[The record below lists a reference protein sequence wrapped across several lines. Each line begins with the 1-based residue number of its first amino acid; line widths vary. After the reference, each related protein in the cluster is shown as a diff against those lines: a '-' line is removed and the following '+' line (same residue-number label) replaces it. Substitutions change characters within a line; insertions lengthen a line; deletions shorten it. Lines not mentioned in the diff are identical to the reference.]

1 MTSKGEPARRPLD
14 ALNFFLADV
23 RDGLGPYLAIYLLT
37 VQQWNEAQIGLVMS
51 IAALAGIAAQT
62 PAGALVDHIRA
73 KRGLIITA
81 AVIVTLGSL
90 LLPLI
95 SNFWLVAAT
104 QGLTGAAG
112 SVFAPAIA
120 AITLGIVGPKALA
133 ARIGRNEA
141 FNHAG
146 NATAA
151 LLAGG
156 LAYVFGP
163 VVVFWLLAA
172 MAIGSIVSTLAVPA
186 AAIDHDVAR
195 GLDGDTAAAAQHK
208 PSGFKVLLTNKP
220 LLIFAAATVLFHFAN
235 AAMLPLVG
243 QKLALVNQT
252 LGTTLMSVCIV
263 AAQLVM
269 VPVAILVGRTADIW
283 GRKPLFAV
291 ALGVLA
297 LRGALYPVSDNPY
310 WLVGVQ
316 CLDGVGAGIFGA
328 LFPLVVADLTHGTG
342 HFNVSQG
349 AIATALGIGGALS
362 TTAAGVIVVGAG
374 YSAAFLFLAA
384 VAVVG
389 LVVYVVFMPETAPHL
404 QAEVPLPTEDLPR
417 TKAPAQPRPT

>member
-1 MTSKGEPARRPLD
+1 MPPRDQPARRPLD
-14 ALNFFLADV
+14 SLNFFLADV

-37 VQQWNEAQIGLVMS
+37 VQHWNEAQIGLVMS

-62 PAGALVDHIRA
+62 PAGALVDHARA

-81 AVIVTLGSL
+81 AIIVTLGSL

-163 VVVFWLLAA
+163 VVVFWLLAT
-172 MAIGSIVSTLAVPA
+172 MAIGSIVST
-186 AAIDHDVAR
+186 
-195 GLDGDTAAAAQHK
+195 
-208 PSGFKVLLTNKP
+208 
-220 LLIFAAATVLFHFAN
+220 
-235 AAMLPLVG
+235 
-243 QKLALVNQT
+243 
-252 LGTTLMSVCIV
+252 
-263 AAQLVM
+263 
-269 VPVAILVGRTADIW
+269 
-283 GRKPLFAV
+283 
-291 ALGVLA
+291 
-297 LRGALYPVSDNPY
+297 
-310 WLVGVQ
+310 
-316 CLDGVGAGIFGA
+316 
-328 LFPLVVADLTHGTG
+328 
-342 HFNVSQG
+342 
-349 AIATALGIGGALS
+349 
-362 TTAAGVIVVGAG
+362 
-374 YSAAFLFLAA
+374 
-384 VAVVG
+384 
-389 LVVYVVFMPETAPHL
+389 
-404 QAEVPLPTEDLPR
+404 
-417 TKAPAQPRPT
+417 